1 MFYDLIMLNKLSS
14 IVLYILVAATVV
26 VSLLF
31 YLGGYVDPN
40 AEYVEPV
47 YTNSLM
53 LLMYAFVAIAA
64 VIVLVTQT
72 IQFVKKAISEP
83 KTALKSI
90 LGIALLA
97 VILIVTYF
105 VSDGKQVEVLGV
117 EPISETWIR
126 LVDMQL
132 YSAYVLAGIALVLMA
147 IGGLFKKIK

>member
-1 MFYDLIMLNKLSS
+1 MLNKLSS
-14 IVLYILVAATVV
+14 IVLYILFAATVV

-83 KTALKSI
+83 KTAIKSI
-90 LGIALLA
+90 LGIALLV
-97 VILIVTYF
+97 VILVVTYF

-132 YSAYVLAGIALVLMA
+132 YSAYILAGIALVLMA
-147 IGGLFKKIK
+147 VGGVFKKIK

>member
-1 MFYDLIMLNKLSS
+1 MLNKLSS
-14 IVLYILVAATVV
+14 IVLYILFAATVV

-40 AEYVEPV
+40 AEYLEPV

-83 KTALKSI
+83 KTAIKSI
-90 LGIALLA
+90 LGIALLV
-97 VILIVTYF
+97 VILVVTYF

-132 YSAYVLAGIALVLMA
+132 YSAYILAGIALVLMA
-147 IGGLFKKIK
+147 IGGVFKKIK

>member
-1 MFYDLIMLNKLSS
+1 MLNKLSS
-14 IVLYILVAATVV
+14 IVLYILFAATVV

-64 VIVLVTQT
+64 VIVLITQA

-83 KTALKSI
+83 KTAIKSI
-90 LGIALLA
+90 LGIALL
-97 VILIVTYF
+97 VLILVVTYF

-132 YSAYVLAGIALVLMA
+132 YSAYILAGIALVLMA
-147 IGGLFKKIK
+147 VGGVFKKIK

>member
-1 MFYDLIMLNKLSS
+1 MLNKLSS
-14 IVLYILVAATVV
+14 IVLYILFAATVV

-83 KTALKSI
+83 KTAIKSI
-90 LGIALLA
+90 LGIALLV
-97 VILIVTYF
+97 VILVVTYF

-132 YSAYVLAGIALVLMA
+132 YSAYILVGIALVLMA

>member
-1 MFYDLIMLNKLSS
+1 MLNKLSS
-14 IVLYILVAATVV
+14 IVLYILFAATVV

-64 VIVLVTQT
+64 VIVLVTQA
-72 IQFVKKAISEP
+72 IQFVKKAISAP

-132 YSAYVLAGIALVLMA
+132 YSAYVLVGIALVLMA
-147 IGGLFKKIK
+147 VGGVFKKIK

>member
-1 MFYDLIMLNKLSS
+1 MLNKLSS
-14 IVLYILVAATVV
+14 IVLYILFAATVV

-40 AEYVEPV
+40 AEYVEPT

-53 LLMYAFVAIAA
+53 LLMYAFFAIATI
-64 VIVLVTQT
+64 IVLITQT
-72 IQFVKKAISEP
+72 IEFGKKAISAP

-132 YSAYVLAGIALVLMA
+132 YSAYILVLVALVLMA
-147 IGGLFKKIK
+147 VGGLFKKIK

>member
-1 MFYDLIMLNKLSS
+1 MLNKLSS
-14 IVLYILVAATVV
+14 IVLYILFAATVV

-83 KTALKSI
+83 KTAIKSI
-90 LGIALLA
+90 LGIALLV
-97 VILIVTYF
+97 VILVVTYF

-132 YSAYVLAGIALVLMA
+132 YSAYILAGIALVLMA
-147 IGGLFKKIK
+147 IGGVFKKIK

>member
-1 MFYDLIMLNKLSS
+1 MLNKLSS
-14 IVLYILVAATVV
+14 IVLYILFAATVV

-40 AEYVEPV
+40 AEYVEPT

-53 LLMYAFVAIAA
+53 LLMYAFFAIATI
-64 VIVLVTQT
+64 IVLITQT
-72 IQFVKKAISEP
+72 IEFGKKAISAP

-90 LGIALLA
+90 LGIGLLA
-97 VILIVTYF
+97 VILVVTYF

-126 LVDMQL
+126 IVDMQL
-132 YSAYVLAGIALVLMA
+132 YSAYILVLVALVLMA
-147 IGGLFKKIK
+147 VGGLFKKIK

>member
-1 MFYDLIMLNKLSS
+1 MLNKLSS
-14 IVLYILVAATVV
+14 IVLYILFAATVV

-64 VIVLVTQT
+64 VIVIVTQT

-83 KTALKSI
+83 KSAIKSI
-90 LGIALLA
+90 LGIALLV
-97 VILIVTYF
+97 VILVVTYF

-117 EPISETWIR
+117 EPISEAWIR

-147 IGGLFKKIK
+147 VGGLFKKIK

>member
-1 MFYDLIMLNKLSS
+1 MLNKLSS
-14 IVLYILVAATVV
+14 IVLYILFAATVV

-97 VILIVTYF
+97 VILVVTYF

-132 YSAYVLAGIALVLMA
+132 YSAYILAGIALVLMA
-147 IGGLFKKIK
+147 VGSVFKKIK

>member
-1 MFYDLIMLNKLSS
+1 MLNKLSS
-14 IVLYILVAATVV
+14 IVLYILFAATVV

-40 AEYVEPV
+40 AEYVEPT

-53 LLMYAFVAIAA
+53 LLMYAFFAIAA
-64 VIVLVTQT
+64 VIVFITQAM
-72 IQFVKKAISEP
+72 QFVKKAISAP

-90 LGIALLA
+90 LGIGLLA
-97 VILIVTYF
+97 VILVVTYF

-126 LVDMQL
+126 IVDMQL
-132 YSAYVLAGIALVLMA
+132 YSAYILVLVALVLMA
-147 IGGLFKKIK
+147 VGGLFKKIK

>member
-1 MFYDLIMLNKLSS
+1 MLNKLSS
-14 IVLYILVAATVV
+14 IVLYILFAATVV

-64 VIVLVTQT
+64 VIGLVTQT

-83 KTALKSI
+83 KTAIKSI
-90 LGIALLA
+90 LGIALLV
-97 VILIVTYF
+97 VILVVTYF

-132 YSAYVLAGIALVLMA
+132 YSAYILAGIALVLMA
-147 IGGLFKKIK
+147 IGGVFKKIK

>member
-1 MFYDLIMLNKLSS
+1 MLNKLSS

-83 KTALKSI
+83 KTAIKSI
-90 LGIALLA
+90 LGIALLV
-97 VILIVTYF
+97 VILVVTYF

-132 YSAYVLAGIALVLMA
+132 YSAYILAGIALVLMA
-147 IGGLFKKIK
+147 VGGVFKKIK

>member
-1 MFYDLIMLNKLSS
+1 MLNKLSS

-83 KTALKSI
+83 KSAIKSI

-147 IGGLFKKIK
+147 VGGLFKKIK

>member
-1 MFYDLIMLNKLSS
+1 MLNKLSS
-14 IVLYILVAATVV
+14 IVLYILCAATIVV
-26 VSLLF
+26 AGMF

-64 VIVLVTQT
+64 VIVIVTQA
-72 IQFVKKAISEP
+72 IQFGQKAISAP
-83 KTALKSI
+83 KAALKSI
-90 LGIALLA
+90 AGMALLA
-97 VILIVTYF
+97 VLLVVTYF

-117 EPISETWIR
+117 EPISETWVR

-132 YSAYVLAGIALVLMA
+132 YSAYILVLVALVLMA
-147 IGGLFKKIK
+147 VGGLFKKIK